1 MGVRYRSPR
10 KVPFRAEV
18 ESTSAHSPTFRGGG
32 RCNLR
37 QLPVTEF
44 EEVCHTDC
52 TCIARVSAAV
62 SRTTAQKGQLFIGH
76 AGVCSMPQELLK
88 QFDTGQFAVVGVNG
102 NQTPAVALN
111 AVAEH
116 GIAPRSFQNA
126 KEDGSSISAEWHIG
140 GWPTFYLLDA
150 EGVIARTWE
159 GLPPQSEFRRHQPVG
174 RESWVTGR
182 DGFVA
187 NRPVLGTPLDVP

>member
-1 MGVRYRSPR
+1 
-10 KVPFRAEV
+10 
-18 ESTSAHSPTFRGGG
+18 
-32 RCNLR
+32 
-37 QLPVTEF
+37 
-44 EEVCHTDC
+44 
-52 TCIARVSAAV
+52 
-62 SRTTAQKGQLFIGH
+62 
-76 AGVCSMPQELLK
+76 MPQELLK

-116 GIAPRSFQNA
+116 GITWRSFQNA

-159 GLPPQSEFRRHQPVG
+159 GLPPQSEFHAAISQLVENPG
-174 RESWVTGR
+174 
-182 DGFVA
+182 
-187 NRPVLGTPLDVP
+187 